1 MTLLDYLAAL
11 NSKSPTPGGGA
22 VAGTTGATGAAI
34 AGMVL
39 QYTLG
44 KKKFAEHEAS
54 NSEQLQWIT
63 DAQSKFITLADDDAC
78 GYGRLN
84 ALWSLPESDPARVE
98 GWDAAV
104 QSAIDPPNQ
113 MLELSHSLMRRLKDL
128 LDTTNTQ
135 LHSDLAVAA
144 TTTRAAAHNAACN
157 IRINVPLL
165 PEDQRQPTL
174 DHTQSLLDAI
184 DELCKHT
191 ERACR

>member
-1 MTLLDYLAAL
+1 MDYLAAL

-54 NSEQLQWIT
+54 NTEHLQWIT
-63 DAQSKFITLADDDAC
+63 EAQSKFIQLADDDAS
-78 GYGRLN
+78 GYGKLN
-84 ALWSLPESDPARVE
+84 ALWSLPESDPVRIK

-104 QSAIDPPNQ
+104 QSAIEPPKQ
-113 MLELSHSLMRRLKDL
+113 MLELSGSLMKRMKSLIE
-128 LDTTNTQ
+128 TTNTQ

-144 TTTRAAAHNAACN
+144 ITTRAAAHNAACN

-165 PEDQRQPTL
+165 PEDQRQSTL
-174 DHTQSLLDAI
+174 DHTQSLLDTI
-184 DELCKHT
+184 DELSVHIEK
-191 ERACR
+191 ACR